1 MEQGQGE
8 TPFPFLLAPLL
19 NLPHSFFF
27 LDHLVFDSTPSP
39 SNKDFRFRA
48 QTKYPSKRMDGLV
61 GLNVAVF
68 ILVTYVQIIIYSLDE
83 I

>member
-1 MEQGQGE
+1 MFG
-8 TPFPFLLAPLL
+8 
-19 NLPHSFFF
+19 
-27 LDHLVFDSTPSP
+27 STPSP